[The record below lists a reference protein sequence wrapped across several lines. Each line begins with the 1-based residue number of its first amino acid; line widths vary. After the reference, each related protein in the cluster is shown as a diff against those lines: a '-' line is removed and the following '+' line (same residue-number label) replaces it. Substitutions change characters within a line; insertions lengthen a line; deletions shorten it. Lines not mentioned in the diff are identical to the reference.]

1 MQVPNPRT
9 IGTFVFLI
17 VAALISSLLLN
28 RSQQPVN
35 ETLSDKLSLAY
46 YLDSA
51 ELSGTD
57 SNGEML
63 YQVWTDHA
71 TQITDDDSIAMR
83 KIRMIYTPNGPQ
95 AWHLQA
101 DSGRIPA
108 DASVIELNG
117 NVVVKSEQT
126 NIAATIILSQHLVL
140 DPATRKAQTHESVVV
155 KYNGQKINAT
165 GLKADL
171 KNNRLQLLADING
184 SFAPRPAAPID

>member
-1 MQVPNPRT
+1 MQGPNPRT
-9 IGTFVFLI
+9 IGTFVLLI
-17 VAALISSLLLN
+17 AAALISSVVFN

-35 ETLSDKLSLAY
+35 ETLSDQLSLAY

-71 TQITDDDSIAMR
+71 SQVTEDDSITMR
-83 KIRMIYTPNGPQ
+83 KVRMIYTPNGPQ
-95 AWHLQA
+95 AWNLVA
-101 DSGRIPA
+101 NSGRIPA

-117 NVVVKSEQT
+117 NVVVKSGQT
-126 NIAATIILSQHLVL
+126 NIAATTIRSQHLVL
-140 DPATRKAQTHESVVV
+140 NPATRKAQTQESVVV
-155 KYNGQKINAT
+155 NYNGQNINAT

-171 KNNRLQLLADING
+171 KNNRLQLLADIHG
-184 SFAPRPAAPID
+184 SFAPRPAAPVD